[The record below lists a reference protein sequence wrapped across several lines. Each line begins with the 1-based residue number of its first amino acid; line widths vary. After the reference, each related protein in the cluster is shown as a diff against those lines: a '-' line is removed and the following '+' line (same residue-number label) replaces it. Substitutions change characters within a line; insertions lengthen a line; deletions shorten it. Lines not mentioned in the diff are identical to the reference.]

1 MRRDEAQQLFLEASQ
16 LYQEGQFAAAI
27 EILEQLNRVFPNNE
41 GVLLSQAHCLA
52 HLFRTVEAIKLC
64 DRIVARHKSA
74 KALELKN
81 YLIKNDGIPSFP
93 NMDEDMPMPA
103 LGIVLETPHWLH
115 RSVTPQGTGR
125 RRWLWYL
132 LGVMVL
138 AVAVALALYFLQ

>member
-16 LYQEGQFAAAI
+16 LYQEGQYAAA
-27 EILEQLNRVFPNNE
+27 LEVLERLNHVFPNNE
-41 GVLLSQAHCLA
+41 GILLSQAHCLA

-64 DRIVARHKSA
+64 DRIAARHKSA
-74 KALELKN
+74 KAIELKN

-115 RSVTPQGTGR
+115 RSVTPPVTGR

-132 LGVMVL
+132 LGIAVL
-138 AVAVALALYFLQ
+138 AVAAALVLHFLR